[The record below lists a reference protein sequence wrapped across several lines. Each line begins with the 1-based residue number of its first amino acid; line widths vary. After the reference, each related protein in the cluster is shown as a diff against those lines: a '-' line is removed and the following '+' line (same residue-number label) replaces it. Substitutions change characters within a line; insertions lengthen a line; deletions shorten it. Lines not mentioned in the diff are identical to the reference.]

1 MKLSKIQDFRVGIAG
16 VSVMDRY
23 ILTELIVPFLF
34 GMGLFTSLGL
44 SIGTLFD
51 LVRKITESGLPI
63 DIALKVMILQMP
75 QFIVLAFPMSILLAT
90 LMAYGRL
97 SSDSETIALQSIGKS
112 IYRIVIP
119 GVILSL
125 LVAGL
130 TFFFKDFVVPAAT
143 FEATNTLE
151 EALDRAGPSL
161 ADDNI
166 VYPEY
171 QEIEDSEGDEKKVLA
186 RLFYA
191 ENFDGKKMNGLVI
204 LDRSRDDLNQI
215 LTAESASWNIA
226 DNRWDFFN
234 GTIYAIAPDGS
245 YRNIVRFQHQQLDLP
260 REPLDLVKKCK
271 DYDEMNIFQANQC
284 LEHLELGS
292 DEKKIRKLKVRI
304 QEKISFP
311 FICVVFGLMGAALG
325 IRPQN
330 TGKATSFGI
339 CVLIVFA
346 YYLLSFIS
354 SNLGISGVLSP
365 LSSAWLPNLFG
376 FVIGGFILWRSAK

>member
-1 MKLSKIQDFRVGIAG
+1 MKLSKIQDFRVGIPG

-97 SSDSETIALQSIGKS
+97 SSDSEMIALHSIGVS
-112 IYRIVIP
+112 MYRTVIP
-119 GVILSL
+119 GLILSL
-125 LVAGL
+125 AIAGL

-151 EALDRAGPSL
+151 QALDRSGPSL

-171 QEIEDSEGDEKKVLA
+171 QRIEGEDGDKKKVLA

-191 ENFDGKKMNGLVI
+191 ERFDGKKMNGLVI
-204 LDRSRDDLNQI
+204 LDRSRNGLNQI
-215 LTAESASWNIA
+215 LTADSASWNIA
-226 DNRWDFFN
+226 DNRWDFFK

-245 YRNIVRFQHQQLDLP
+245 YRNIVRFEHQQLDLP

-271 DYDEMNIFQANQC
+271 DYDEMNIFQAKEC
-284 LEHLELGS
+284 LEHLQLGS
-292 DEKKIRKLKVRI
+292 DEKKIRKLEVRI

-311 FICVVFGLMGAALG
+311 FICVVFGLMGSALG
-325 IRPQN
+325 IKPQN

-354 SNLGISGVLSP
+354 SNLGISGFLSP
-365 LSSAWLPNLFG
+365 VVAAWLPNLFG
-376 FVIGGFILWRSAK
+376 LSVGGFILWRSAK